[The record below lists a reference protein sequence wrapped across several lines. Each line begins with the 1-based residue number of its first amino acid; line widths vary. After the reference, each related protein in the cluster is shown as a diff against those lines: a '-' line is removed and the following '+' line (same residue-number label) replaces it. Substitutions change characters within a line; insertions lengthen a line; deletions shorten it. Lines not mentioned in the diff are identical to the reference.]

1 MMSFWISSNLL
12 GFFSVFSPHHMHS
25 NLWYVCA
32 ILRLEWMTVN
42 NINSEKKNVRKY
54 EKAVVRKSNPN
65 ADEID
70 SQKLKN

>member
-1 MMSFWISSNLL
+1 
-12 GFFSVFSPHHMHS
+12 
-25 NLWYVCA
+25 
-32 ILRLEWMTVN
+32 MTVN